1 MRELLV
7 MGCDYV
13 AADDLELIALPH
25 QVYGVNAQA
34 DALVVSGKGLK
45 TGNP

>member
-1 MRELLV
+1 

-25 QVYGVNAQA
+25 QFCRWA
-34 DALVVSGKGLK
+34 DNLLS
-45 TGNP
+45 